1 MSHAIYPTENNRGLI
16 AHVSGNGRREELHAT
31 VRSAAKSANRWKR
44 LGFDVAMEWMNENSC
59 DEQCFVI
66 VKA

>member
-1 MSHAIYPTENNRGLI
+1 MSFAIHSTENNRSLI
-16 AHVSGNGRREELHAT
+16 AHVSGNGRREELHASAL
-31 VRSAAKSANRWKR
+31 SAAKSANRWKR
-44 LGFDVAMEWMNENSC
+44 LGFDVAMEWMSENSC